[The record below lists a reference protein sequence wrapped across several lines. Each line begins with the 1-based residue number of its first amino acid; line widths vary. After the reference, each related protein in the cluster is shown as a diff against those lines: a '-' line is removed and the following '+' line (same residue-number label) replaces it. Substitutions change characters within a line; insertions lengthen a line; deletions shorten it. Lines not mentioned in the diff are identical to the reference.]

1 MASNYVG
8 DKIERCFISPNVSD
22 SNLEPANVV
31 DVIDRAARNLDRI
44 AHAITLGGAAAMRTP
59 DGGKVESLTEAG
71 IYVAQSL
78 DRIAEA
84 IRDLASAVRE
94 RRDGH

>member
-1 MASNYVG
+1 MSNYVG
-8 DKIERCFISPNVSD
+8 DQIERCFISPNVSD

-31 DVIDRAARNLDRI
+31 DVINRAAHNLDSI
-44 AHAITLGGAAAMRTP
+44 AHAITLSGAAAMRTP
-59 DGGKVESLTEAG
+59 GGVKVESLTEAG
-71 IYVAQSL
+71 TYMARSL

-94 RRDGH
+94 RGYDD